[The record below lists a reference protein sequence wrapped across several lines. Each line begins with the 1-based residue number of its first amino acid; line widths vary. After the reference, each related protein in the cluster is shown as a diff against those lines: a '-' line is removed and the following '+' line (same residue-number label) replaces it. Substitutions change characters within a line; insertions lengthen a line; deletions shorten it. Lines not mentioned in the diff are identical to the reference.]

1 MFTLSVCV
9 ILCFQVSQDAV
20 VNTSNHPEVI
30 DVVVKN
36 KGRKGSNDVAPR
48 ERKSR
53 VMSTDWLAM
62 CDSLGE
68 GQD

>member
-1 MFTLSVCV
+1 MFIVIVCI
-9 ILCFQVSQDAV
+9 ILWLQVSQDAV
-20 VNTSNHPEVI
+20 VNTPTHPEVI

-48 ERKSR
+48 VKKSR
-53 VMSTDWLAM
+53 AFSTDWLAM

>member
-1 MFTLSVCV
+1 MLW
-9 ILCFQVSQDAV
+9 LQVSQDAV
-20 VNTSNHPEVI
+20 VKTPAHSEVI

-36 KGRKGSNDVAPR
+36 KGRKNSNDVAPR

-53 VMSTDWLAM
+53 AMSTDWLAM

>member
-1 MFTLSVCV
+1 M
-9 ILCFQVSQDAV
+9 SQEAV
-20 VNTSNHPEVI
+20 GNTSTHPEVI
-30 DVVVKN
+30 DVVVRN
-36 KGRKGSNDVAPR
+36 KGRKNSNDMAPR

-53 VMSTDWLAM
+53 AMSHDWLAM

>member
-1 MFTLSVCV
+1 MFTLIVCI
-9 ILCFQVSQDAV
+9 ILWLQVSQDAV
-20 VNTSNHPEVI
+20 VKTPAHSEVI

>member
-1 MFTLSVCV
+1 MFAIIVCI
-9 ILCFQVSQDAV
+9 ILWLQASQDAV
-20 VNTSNHPEVI
+20 VNTPTHPEVI

-36 KGRKGSNDVAPR
+36 KGRRDSNNMAPR
-48 ERKSR
+48 DKKSR
-53 VMSTDWLAM
+53 AFSTDWLAL

>member
-1 MFTLSVCV
+1 M
-9 ILCFQVSQDAV
+9 SQDAV
-20 VNTSNHPEVI
+20 VNTSTHPEVI

-36 KGRKGSNDVAPR
+36 KGRKNSNDVAPK

-53 VMSTDWLAM
+53 AMSQDWLSM
-62 CDSLGE
+62 CDSLGA

>member
-1 MFTLSVCV
+1 M
-9 ILCFQVSQDAV
+9 
-20 VNTSNHPEVI
+20 VNTPTHPEVI

-36 KGRKGSNDVAPR
+36 KGRKDSNDMAPR
-48 ERKSR
+48 DKKSR
-53 VMSTDWLAM
+53 AFSTDWLTL

>member
-1 MFTLSVCV
+1 M
-9 ILCFQVSQDAV
+9 SQDAV
-20 VNTSNHPEVI
+20 VKTPAHSEVI

-36 KGRKGSNDVAPR
+36 KGRKDADDLAPR
-48 ERKSR
+48 DKKSR
-53 VMSTDWLAM
+53 AFSTDWLTL